1 MTGINPTVTLNGISR
16 TRWMDHSGAIL
27 ILTFTIKKMSI
38 LIVIPHWGL
47 TTGIKVQSAKHY
59 TMEPHPAGKNLMLF

>member
-1 MTGINPTVTLNGISR
+1 
-16 TRWMDHSGAIL
+16 
-27 ILTFTIKKMSI
+27 MSI

-59 TMEPHPAGKNLMLF
+59 TMEPHPAGKNLMLVGVFFYITIK